1 MTPETDPRLPDL
13 ERITAVAVAEV
24 AAADPTAVLDCAGWP
39 VASELI
45 AHLGNH
51 FGWVLATIGS
61 AERPA
66 SVQTVPDG
74 ADPVEWFAAERERFV
89 QTLRRMPASTPCWTL
104 SGPGTLAF
112 WYRRSTFEVVRHVWD
127 LRTAGGAR
135 PPAPPELSPERYA
148 DGVTEHFDV
157 FLERSRSR
165 LDPLPGMLRLVASDT
180 EASWLLTPDWSRPQE
195 VDAERE
201 FGADIDADTDGSAT
215 ATPDA
220 VIEGPAG
227 ELALLC
233 WERADALANPRLV
246 TSGSAEVIRA
256 FDEARIHR

>member
-1 MTPETDPRLPDL
+1 MTNSRLDDL
-13 ERITAVAVAEV
+13 ELISAVAVAEV
-24 AAADPTAVLDCAGWP
+24 TVADPSAVLDCAGWP

-51 FGWVLATIGS
+51 FGWVLATIG
-61 AERPA
+61 ATEPPVPA
-66 SVQTVPDG
+66 RGVPDG
-74 ADPVEWFAAERERFV
+74 VAVPEWFAGERHRFIE
-89 QTLRRMPASTPCWTL
+89 TLRRMPESTPCVTL
-104 SGPGTLAF
+104 LGPGTLAF
-112 WYRRSTFEVVRHVWD
+112 WYRRSTFEVARHVWD

-157 FLERSRSR
+157 FLERSRSK
-165 LDPLPGMLRLVASDT
+165 LDPLPGLLKLAATDT
-180 EASWLLTPDWSRPQE
+180 DASWYLTPDWSRP
-195 VDAERE
+195 DA
-201 FGADIDADTDGSAT
+201 AA
-215 ATPDA
+215 PDA

-233 WERADALANPRLV
+233 WERAEAVGNPNLTV
-246 TSGSAEVIRA
+246 SGSVGVVRA

>member
-1 MTPETDPRLPDL
+1 MTDPRLADL
-13 ERITAVAVAEV
+13 ELISAVAVAEI
-24 AAADPTAVLDCAGWP
+24 ALADPSAVLDCAGWP
-39 VASELI
+39 HASDLI

-51 FGWVLATIGS
+51 FGWVLATIAS
-61 AERPA
+61 DERPP

-74 ADPVEWFAAERERFV
+74 ADPAEWFAAERDRFV
-89 QTLRRMPASTPCWTL
+89 QTLLRMPASTPCWTL
-104 SGPGTLAF
+104 MGPGTLAF
-112 WYRRSTFEVVRHVWD
+112 WYRRSIFEVVRHVWD

-157 FLERSRSR
+157 FLERSRSK
-165 LDPLPGMLRLVASDT
+165 LDPLPGMLKLVASDT
-180 EASWLLTPDWSRPQE
+180 EASWFLASDWSRPQE
-195 VDAERE
+195 S
-201 FGADIDADTDGSAT
+201 DTEGD
-215 ATPDA
+215 PDA

-233 WERADALANPRLV
+233 WERADALDNPELAV
-246 TSGSAEVIRA
+246 SGSTGVIRA